1 MTEADPKGAEAADT
15 EAAATDSTGA
25 ASQVDDR
32 YMVPG
37 LVRGLS
43 VLEAFTAEKPALT
56 LNDLAKAIDLSRSS
70 TYRLVYTLAELGFL
84 QREGENKTYRLGS
97 RVLRLGFAYLAS
109 QEVVEIARPHL
120 AKLRDT
126 TNCSAHLGILDG
138 TDILYV
144 ARYADR
150 KALTSRIQ
158 VGSRLPA
165 HATSIGRA
173 ILSQFTAGEIR
184 RRFQGVDM
192 PRYSDVTPTDI
203 EGLVTLLARD
213 AARGYVLSHSAFE
226 PGIASVAA
234 PIFTEDGTVAG
245 AINITTPEQT
255 TEADIL
261 ENTIKDAVLETAD
274 TISEWLGHR
283 GQRRSA

>member
-1 MTEADPKGAEAADT
+1 
-15 EAAATDSTGA
+15 
-25 ASQVDDR
+25 
-32 YMVPG
+32 MVPG
-37 LVRGLS
+37 LVRGLA
-43 VLEAFTAEKPALT
+43 VLEAFTSETPALT
-56 LNDLAKAIDLSRSS
+56 LNELAKAVDLSRSS
-70 TYRLVYTLAELGFL
+70 AYRLVYTLNELGFL
-84 QREGENKTYRLGS
+84 EREGDSKTYRLGS

-109 QEVVEIARPHL
+109 QEMVEIARPHL
-120 AKLRDT
+120 AKLRDR

-150 KALTSRIQ
+150 KALTSRVQ
-158 VGSRLPA
+158 VGARLPA

-184 RRFQGVDM
+184 RRFRDVAM
-192 PRYSDVTPTDI
+192 ASYSDVTPTDI
-203 EGLVTLLARD
+203 EALIALLARD

-226 PGIASVAA
+226 PGIASIAV
-234 PIFTEDGTVAG
+234 PIFHEDGTVAG

-261 ENTIKDAVLETAD
+261 ETTIKDAVLATAD
-274 TISEWLGHR
+274 AISEWLGHR

>member
-1 MTEADPKGAEAADT
+1 MNDAKAAERSGG
-15 EAAATDSTGA
+15 ESGR
-25 ASQVDDR
+25 VDDR

-37 LVRGLS
+37 LVRGLA
-43 VLEAFTAEKPALT
+43 VLEAFTSEKPALT
-56 LNDLAKAIDLSRSS
+56 LNELAKAVELSRSS
-70 TYRLVYTLAELGFL
+70 VYRLVYTLTELGFL
-84 QREGENKTYRLGS
+84 EREGQNKTYRLGS

-150 KALTSRIQ
+150 KALTSRVQ
-158 VGSRLPA
+158 VGARLPA

-173 ILSQFTAGEIR
+173 ILSQFTASEIR
-184 RRFQGVDM
+184 RRFKDTPM
-192 PRYSDVTPTDI
+192 SRFSDITPTDV
-203 EGLVTLLARD
+203 EGLIALLARD

-226 PGIASVAA
+226 PGIASIAA
-234 PIFTEDGTVAG
+234 PIFNEDGAVAG

-255 TEADIL
+255 SEAESL
-261 ENTIKDAVLETAD
+261 ETTIKDAVLETAD
-274 TISEWLGHR
+274 TISQWLGHR
-283 GQRRSA
+283 GHRRSA